1 MAASDMKELLTHEL
15 GDLLY
20 AEQLILKMLGTLTR
34 EVKNPEMLTRVQ
46 EHIGE
51 TEEQIERLRRAF
63 ESIGEKAK
71 AEKCDAAIGLKEEHD
86 SFKKEEKPSKAMLEA
101 FDLGNSLRV
110 EHYEIAGYR
119 SAIAVATALG
129 ERECVALLSESLR
142 EEEAMASFIE
152 RNSVRALKGL
162 AAGMDLAAGNAEV
175 VLTMETGGRSG
186 GSKSSSSGSK
196 SSSSGSKSSSA
207 SRSGSKSNGR
217 STTSDSGSGSKS
229 GGSRSSSSGSK
240 SGGGSSSGSKS
251 GGSSSSGSKS
261 GGSKSGGS
269 KSGGSKSASKSGGS
283 SSRTTAERSSGSKSS
298 GGSSGSK
305 SGGGGSSG
313 SKSSGGSSSGSKSG
327 GSSSSK
333 SGGSKSGGSKS
344 GGSKSSGSKSGSS
357 RGGSKS
363 GGGSSR

>member
-1 MAASDMKELLTHEL
+1 MAASDMKELLIHEL

-34 EVKNPEMLTRVQ
+34 EVKNPEMLARVQ

-51 TEEQIERLRRAF
+51 TEEQIQRLRRAF
-63 ESIGEKAK
+63 ESIGEPAK

-129 ERECVALLSESLR
+129 EREVMGLLGESLR

-152 RNSVRALKGL
+152 RNSVRALRGL
-162 AAGMDLAAGNAEV
+162 AAGMDLASGNAEV
-175 VLTMETGGRSG
+175 VLTVEGGSRGG
-186 GSKSSSSGSK
+186 GSKSSGSK
-196 SSSSGSKSSSA
+196 S
-207 SRSGSKSNGR
+207 
-217 STTSDSGSGSKS
+217 
-229 GGSRSSSSGSK
+229 
-240 SGGGSSSGSKS
+240 
-251 GGSSSSGSKS
+251 S

-269 KSGGSKSASKSGGS
+269 KSSGSKTGSKSASKSGGS
-283 SSRTTAERSSGSKSS
+283 SSGTTSER
-298 GGSSGSK
+298 SSGSK
-305 SGGGGSSG
+305 SGGG
-313 SKSSGGSSSGSKSG
+313 
-327 GSSSSK
+327 SSSK

-344 GGSKSSGSKSGSS
+344 GGSKSGGSKSGSKS
-357 RGGSKS
+357 GGSKS
-363 GGGSSR
+363 GGSKSGSR

>member
-34 EVKNPEMLTRVQ
+34 EVKNPEMLSRVQ

-71 AEKCDAAIGLKEEHD
+71 AERCDAAIGLKEEHD

-142 EEEAMASFIE
+142 EEEAMATFIE
-152 RNSVRALKGL
+152 RSSVKALKGL
-162 AAGMDLAAGNAEV
+162 AVGMDLASGNAEV
-175 VLTMETGGRSG
+175 VLNVESG
-186 GSKSSSSGSK
+186 GSSRRTAGKSAAKSASK
-196 SSSSGSKSSSA
+196 SA
-207 SRSGSKSNGR
+207 SRS
-217 STTSDSGSGSKS
+217 
-229 GGSRSSSSGSK
+229 
-240 SGGGSSSGSKS
+240 S
-251 GGSSSSGSKS
+251 GGSSSSGSRSGGSKSSGASKTASKSSSRGSGNGSSSTAERSSGSRSSGGKSNGSSSGKSGGSSGKS
-261 GGSKSGGS
+261 GGSKSG
-269 KSGGSKSASKSGGS
+269 
-283 SSRTTAERSSGSKSS
+283 SSRSR
-298 GGSSGSK
+298 
-305 SGGGGSSG
+305 
-313 SKSSGGSSSGSKSG
+313 
-327 GSSSSK
+327 
-333 SGGSKSGGSKS
+333 
-344 GGSKSSGSKSGSS
+344 SGSS
-357 RGGSKS
+357 ARA
-363 GGGSSR
+363 

>member
-34 EVKNPEMLTRVQ
+34 EVQNPEMLARVK

-63 ESIGEKAK
+63 ASVGEKAK

-142 EEEAMASFIE
+142 EEEAMATFIE
-152 RNSVRALKGL
+152 RNSVKALKGL
-162 AAGMDLAAGNAEV
+162 AAGMDLASGAAEV
-175 VLTMETGGRSG
+175 VLTVEGGSSRSRG
-186 GSKSSSSGSK
+186 GSKSSSSSSGKSSG
-196 SSSSGSKSSSA
+196 SSSS
-207 SRSGSKSNGR
+207 RSGSSKSNGR
-217 STTSDSGSGSKS
+217 GSTTSDSSGSRSSSGKSGGGKSSSGGSSSRSSSGKSSNGSS
-229 GGSRSSSSGSK
+229 GGSRSTASRSTSGS
-240 SGGGSSSGSKS
+240 G
-251 GGSSSSGSKS
+251 
-261 GGSKSGGS
+261 
-269 KSGGSKSASKSGGS
+269 
-283 SSRTTAERSSGSKSS
+283 SRTTAERSSGGSSSSRSSGSKSGASASSSSKSS
-298 GGSSGSK
+298 GGSSRSTASKSTGGSK
-305 SGGGGSSG
+305 SGGG
-313 SKSSGGSSSGSKSG
+313 
-327 GSSSSK
+327 SSK
-333 SGGSKSGGSKS
+333 SGGSKSG
-344 GGSKSSGSKSGSS
+344 SSSSRS
-357 RGGSKS
+357 RGGS
-363 GGGSSR
+363 GSSART

>member
-1 MAASDMKELLTHEL
+1 MAASDMKELLKHEL

-34 EVKNPEMLTRVQ
+34 EVKNPEMLSRVQ

-129 ERECVALLSESLR
+129 EREVVGLLSESLR
-142 EEEAMASFIE
+142 EEEAMATFIE
-152 RNSVRALKGL
+152 RNSVKALKGL
-162 AAGMDLAAGNAEV
+162 AVGMDLASGAAEV
-175 VLTMETGGRSG
+175 VLNVESGSSRGRSG
-186 GSKSSSSGSK
+186 ASKSSTASK
-196 SSSSGSKSSSA
+196 SA
-207 SRSGSKSNGR
+207 SRSSGGKSNGG
-217 STTSDSGSGSKS
+217 TTGE
-229 GGSRSSSSGSK
+229 GGSSGSR
-240 SGGGSSSGSKS
+240 

-261 GGSKSGGS
+261 GGSKSSSAS
-269 KSGGSKSASKSGGS
+269 KTASKSASRSSSNGSSGGSS
-283 SSRTTAERSSGSKSS
+283 SSRTTAERSG
-298 GGSSGSK
+298 
-305 SGGGGSSG
+305 
-313 SKSSGGSSSGSKSG
+313 GSKSG
-327 GSSSSK
+327 GSSSGGK
-333 SGGSKSGGSKS
+333 SGGSSRSTASKPT
-344 GGSKSSGSKSGSS
+344 
-357 RGGSKS
+357 GGSKS
-363 GGGSSR
+363 GGGKSGGSSRSRA

>member
-1 MAASDMKELLTHEL
+1 MAASDMKELLIHEL

-34 EVKNPEMLTRVQ
+34 EVKNPEMLARVQ

-51 TEEQIERLRRAF
+51 TEEQIERLRSAF
-63 ESIGEKAK
+63 EAIGEPAK

-129 ERECVALLSESLR
+129 EREVMALLGESLR

-152 RNSVRALKGL
+152 RNSVRALQGL

-175 VLTMETGGRSG
+175 VLTVEGGSRGGSKSSGSKSSGGSASKSG
-186 GSKSSSSGSK
+186 GSKSSSGSK
-196 SSSSGSKSSSA
+196 S
-207 SRSGSKSNGR
+207 
-217 STTSDSGSGSKS
+217 
-229 GGSRSSSSGSK
+229 
-240 SGGGSSSGSKS
+240 
-251 GGSSSSGSKS
+251 
-261 GGSKSGGS
+261 
-269 KSGGSKSASKSGGS
+269 GSKSASKSGGS
-283 SSRTTAERSSGSKSS
+283 SSGTTSERSSGSKS
-298 GGSSGSK
+298 G
-305 SGGGGSSG
+305 
-313 SKSSGGSSSGSKSG
+313 G

-333 SGGSKSGGSKS
+333 SGGSKSSGSKSGGSKSSGSKS
-344 GGSKSSGSKSGSS
+344 GGSKSSGSKSGSRS
-357 RGGSKS
+357 R
-363 GGGSSR
+363 